1 MWGRTHFRPSRN
13 LQGAREGIDCRRPT
27 RDDDTATAARYRGH
41 VEGDTMTFTVSRGDE
56 QIGTYTLARGAEP
69 ALKKCR

>member
-1 MWGRTHFRPSRN
+1 
-13 LQGAREGIDCRRPT
+13 
-27 RDDDTATAARYRGH
+27 
-41 VEGDTMTFTVSRGDE
+41 MTFTVSRGDE